1 MPVTTIDGTAPGL
14 EPKSLLGRI
23 MGVIFSPRASYADIA
38 ARPRPAVAALIAL
51 VLLGAPTFIFMS
63 TDVGKDALLDQQ
75 ARMTESFGF
84 DIPDEAWEQMEAQVD
99 RFPYYSLAGGTVT
112 FTVAATVVAGLIMA
126 VFTALMGGDATF
138 KQAFAVVVHSGFI
151 LVLRGLFSL
160 PLMYARGS
168 MGNVSNLTVFM
179 PFLDESSFVSR
190 FLGAIDLFIV
200 WWLVNLAIG
209 VAVLFK
215 RKTEP
220 IAIGFLIT
228 YGVVALIIAGV
239 LSWLAGA

>member
-1 MPVTTIDGTAPGL
+1 V
-14 EPKSLLGRI
+14 
-23 MGVIFSPRASYADIA
+23 GVIFSPRATYADIA
-38 ARPRPAVAALIAL
+38 ARPHLAAASLIAL
-51 VLLGAPTFIFMS
+51 VLLGAPAFTFMT

-75 ARMTESFGF
+75 ALMMESLGV
-84 DIPDEAWEQMEAQVD
+84 DLPEEAWEQMESQVD
-99 RFPYYSLAGGTVT
+99 RFPYYSLAGGTAT
-112 FTVAATVVAGLIMA
+112 FTVGATVVAGLIMA

-138 KQAFAVVVHSGFI
+138 KQTFAVVVHSGFI
-151 LVLRGLFSL
+151 LVLRGFFSL

-168 MGNVSNLTVFM
+168 MTNVSNLTVFM

-190 FLGAIDLFIV
+190 FLGVIDLFIV

-220 IAIGFLIT
+220 IAIGFLTT
-228 YGVVALIIAGV
+228 YVVVALIIAGV

>member
-1 MPVTTIDGTAPGL
+1 
-14 EPKSLLGRI
+14 
-23 MGVIFSPRASYADIA
+23 
-38 ARPRPAVAALIAL
+38 
-51 VLLGAPTFIFMS
+51 
-63 TDVGKDALLDQQ
+63 
-75 ARMTESFGF
+75 
-84 DIPDEAWEQMEAQVD
+84 
-99 RFPYYSLAGGTVT
+99 
-112 FTVAATVVAGLIMA
+112 MA

-138 KQAFAVVVHSGFI
+138 KQTFAVVVHSGFI
-151 LVLRGLFSL
+151 LVLRGFFSL

-168 MGNVSNLTVFM
+168 MTNVSNLTVFM

-190 FLGAIDLFIV
+190 FLGVIDLFIV

-220 IAIGFLIT
+220 IAIGFLTT
-228 YGVVALIIAGV
+228 YVVVALIIAGV